1 VVVSHLHS
9 NNKRLMAHRHV
20 IQHQAG
26 RAQSRVLGTRCGQRL
41 PPRRFGEHGQASLD
55 RRIRGRG
62 DPDLFGTRRLSS
74 LLVGSMIRASTRP
87 RNTSSPS
94 VADSKLEC
102 LVGAIQGV
110 PQVPHP

>member
-9 NNKRLMAHRHV
+9 NNKRLMAHQHV

-26 RAQSRVLGTRCGQRL
+26 RAQSRVLGTRCGQACRHAGLANMGRPRL
-41 PPRRFGEHGQASLD
+41 TVAYEGGAIPTSSR
-55 RRIRGRG
+55 
-62 DPDLFGTRRLSS
+62 TRRLSS

-94 VADSKLEC
+94 VADSNPEC